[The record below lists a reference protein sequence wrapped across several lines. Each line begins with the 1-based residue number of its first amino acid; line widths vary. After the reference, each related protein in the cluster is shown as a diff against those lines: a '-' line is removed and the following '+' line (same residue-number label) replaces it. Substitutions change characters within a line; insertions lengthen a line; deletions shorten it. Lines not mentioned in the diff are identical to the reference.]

1 MASEWRLRD
10 VMEMKL
16 ASQLGIWGYCMI
28 SWDFYKQQYVN
39 VFEKYV
45 VAVAE

>member
-1 MASEWRLRD
+1 MKRDPMAGCYGDETCIL
-10 VMEMKL
+10 M
-16 ASQLGIWGYCMI
+16 GIWGYCDIMG
-28 SWDFYKQQYVN
+28 FYKQQYVN